1 MRMNMMTIDI
11 SAATQTD
18 IDALYALRK
27 KHGVSGNG
35 YFERCLQEQAEKK
48 RSLFVLRNNGGIAG
62 YAHIVW
68 QPSYAPFKRFDIP
81 EIEDV
86 LIDPDRRGQGLGK
99 ALLAFCENEI
109 RKAGKTEA
117 GLGVGLHG
125 AYGPAQRLY
134 IQSGYLPDGNGIVYE
149 STPVKGGEIRPVDDF
164 LCLKLTKK
172 LL

>member
-1 MRMNMMTIDI
+1 MRMTAMNIEI
-11 SAATQTD
+11 TQACEAD
-18 IDALYALRK
+18 MADLYALRR
-27 KHGVSGNG
+27 KHGVSGGG
-35 YFERCLQEQAEKK
+35 YFERCLQEQKEEK
-48 RSLFVLRNNGGIAG
+48 RSLFVLRENGTLCG

-68 QPSYAPFKRFDIP
+68 QPAYAPFRKFDVP

-86 LIDPDRRGQGLGK
+86 LIDPGRRGQGLGK
-99 ALLAFCENEI
+99 ALLAFCED
-109 RKAGKTEA
+109 RARRAGKSEI

-134 IQSGYLPDGNGIVYE
+134 AQSGYLPDGNGIVYE

-172 LL
+172 LA